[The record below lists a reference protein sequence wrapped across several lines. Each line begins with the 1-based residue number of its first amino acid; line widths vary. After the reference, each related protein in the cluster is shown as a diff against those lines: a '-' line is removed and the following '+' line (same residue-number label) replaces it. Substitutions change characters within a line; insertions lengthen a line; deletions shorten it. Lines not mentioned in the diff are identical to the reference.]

1 MKFIESPNAPFPVG
15 HYSQAVVYNDLIF
28 ISGQLPINPVTNE
41 TVTASIEEQAHQA
54 LKNVKAILEAAG
66 SNLQNVLKTTV
77 YISDIDLWGPVNE
90 IYASYFGNHKPAR
103 AIVPTRE
110 LHHGLN
116 IEIEAV
122 ARVKS

>member
-1 MKFIESPNAPFPVG
+1 MEFIKTSNAPAPAG

-28 ISGQLPINPVTNE
+28 VSGQLPINPE
-41 TVTASIEEQAHQA
+41 TKEKITGTIEEQAHQT

-77 YISDIDLWGPVNE
+77 YISDISLWGPVNE
-90 IYASYFGNHKPAR
+90 IYAEYFGNHKPAR

-110 LHHGLN
+110 LHHGFK
-116 IEIEAV
+116 IEVEAIAKV
-122 ARVKS
+122 

>member
-1 MKFIESPNAPFPVG
+1 MEFIKTSNAPAPAG

-28 ISGQLPINPVTNE
+28 VSGQLPINPLIKEKITG
-41 TVTASIEEQAHQA
+41 TIEEQAHQT

-77 YISDIDLWGPVNE
+77 YISDISLWGPVNE
-90 IYASYFGNHKPAR
+90 IYAEYFGNHKPAR

-110 LHHGLN
+110 LHHGFK
-116 IEIEAV
+116 IEVEAV
-122 ARVKS
+122 AKV

>member
-1 MKFIESPNAPFPVG
+1 MEFIKTSNAPAPAG

-28 ISGQLPINPVTNE
+28 ISGQLPINPE
-41 TVTASIEEQAHQA
+41 TKEKITGTIEEQAHQT

-77 YISDIDLWGPVNE
+77 YISDISLWGPVNE
-90 IYASYFGNHKPAR
+90 IYAEYFGNHKPAR

-110 LHHGLN
+110 LHHGFK
-116 IEIEAV
+116 IEVEAV
-122 ARVKS
+122 AKV

>member
-1 MKFIESPNAPFPVG
+1 MEFIKTSKAPAPAG

-28 ISGQLPINPVTNE
+28 ISGQLPINPETNRKI
-41 TVTASIEEQAHQA
+41 TGSIEEQADQV

-77 YISDIDLWGPVNE
+77 YISDISLWGPVNE
-90 IYASYFGNHKPAR
+90 IYAAYFGNHKPAR

-110 LHHGLN
+110 LHHGFN

-122 ARVKS
+122 AKV